1 MSVYFFQGKHTKVIK
16 IGRTTQDIQTRIN
29 QVQSADALI
38 CLKVQ
43 QTPNDAAAEAAYHH
57 QFKSSWSHGEWF
69 NPTPEL
75 LAFIESLPSSADDG
89 LEQAV
94 NNNALNTSRADD
106 ESDDLDNEPESEESE
121 DEPRNPSSKPK
132 YYRGKSFKSQFKT
145 LVRQIDESVDSDIP
159 AEKRADLII
168 KKADLFIHLSERGF
182 PRAVPFIAPSFPNS
196 PDTAEIGQKT
206 EIGQS

>member
-1 MSVYFFQGKHTKVIK
+1 V
-16 IGRTTQDIQTRIN
+16 
-29 QVQSADALI
+29 VQS
-38 CLKVQ
+38 
-43 QTPNDAAAEAAYHH
+43 
-57 QFKSSWSHGEWF
+57 
-69 NPTPEL
+69 NPRVAI
-75 LAFIESLPSSADDG
+75 AFIESLPSSADDG

-94 NNNALNTSRADD
+94 NNNALNTRRADD

-196 PDTAEIGQKT
+196 PDTAEIGQ
-206 EIGQS
+206 IGHTTVTFPAPVRSSKGQKGTLGPAPTSSL